1 MPIYTYWNN
10 TQYVIFMCLLA
21 IHGMS
26 CYKVAQ
32 SAYVFIKKTDA
43 GSLILKQKRVEL
55 GDNDQSCIC
64 DMIVQVSHHKAMD

>member
-1 MPIYTYWNN
+1 
-10 TQYVIFMCLLA
+10 MCLLA

-26 CYKVAQ
+26 CDKDAQ
-32 SAYVFIKKTDA
+32 SACVLIKKTDA

-64 DMIVQVSHHKAMD
+64 GMIVQVSQHKAMD